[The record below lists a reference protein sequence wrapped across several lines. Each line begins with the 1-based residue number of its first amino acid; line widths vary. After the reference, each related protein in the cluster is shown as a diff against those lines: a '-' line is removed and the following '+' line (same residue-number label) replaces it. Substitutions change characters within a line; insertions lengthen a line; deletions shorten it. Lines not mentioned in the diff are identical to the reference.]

1 MNLNFLLKAS
11 VTAALLI
18 GSAGALA
25 DGTSNFGSDIVTH
38 SDQYPANPIAIH
50 LTTQGGSVYGYSSI
64 DSGWG
69 FYTDRPDW
77 YVSGF
82 DDYGIQ
88 EGTYGHCGGGN
99 CYPTGYVG
107 LTMTAP
113 NTVVGLTAAAKAATM
128 NTSDAKYMLIK
139 MANEQGGPW
148 TGAGVVTVVLSNGK
162 NSNVAYTDPHADATA
177 TAVCSSDVTLATIGD
192 GMPVGPD
199 FPGNREHGMF
209 TYKVNMASFKCS
221 KGNLIKALSAL
232 TAVSIEIRNDKNA
245 TGLYADYTATGGNI
259 EWLSISRVSFGK

>member
-1 MNLNFLLKAS
+1 MSLNSLLKAS
-11 VTAALLI
+11 IAAVFVV
-18 GSAGALA
+18 GSAGAFA
-25 DGTSNFGSDIVTH
+25 DGTANFGSDIETH

-50 LTTQGGSVYGYSSI
+50 LTAQGGSVYGYASL

-69 FYTDRPDW
+69 FYNDRPDW

-88 EGTYGHCGGGN
+88 EGTYGTCGGGN

-113 NTVVGLTAAAKAATM
+113 GTVIGLSAAPAAATM
-128 NTSDAKYMLIK
+128 NVSDAKYMLIK

-148 TGAGVVTVVLSNGK
+148 TGAAVVTVVLSNGK
-162 NSNVAYTDPHADATA
+162 KSNVAYTDPHTDATA

-192 GMPVGPD
+192 GMQVGPD
-199 FPGNREHGMF
+199 FPNNREHGMF
-209 TYKVNMASFKCS
+209 TYKINMSTFKCS
-221 KGNLIKALSAL
+221 KGTLSKAVNAL

-245 TGLYADYTATGGNI
+245 AGLYADYQSTGGNI
-259 EWLSISRVSFGK
+259 EWLSLSRVSFGK